1 MKKYYYLYTKLKQS
15 ILNGHF
21 SDGQKLPSKRVLADR
36 ENVSIITVEKAYA
49 LLEDEGY
56 IAASQRKGYFVLPV
70 RALKPRSL
78 GENEKLNLLALPQP
92 QKMRDFQYSLWI
104 KTTRK
109 VLSEQQD
116 RLFVKAPAKGCEV
129 LRNAIAEYLLH
140 YRGYLAQ
147 PERIVIGSGAEQLY
161 ENIVKLLGR
170 EKIYA
175 VENPSYA
182 KIQAVYREMGAEV
195 RLLPIS
201 DDGID
206 GDVLQKSGANVLHV
220 TPYRSFPSGITTSAA
235 KKFEYL
241 RWAEKTDAFIVE
253 DDYTS
258 EFFLPGQPREL
269 LTALDVSQRVIYI
282 NTFSKS
288 LSPSLRI
295 GYMILPKKL
304 LPLYDEKLGDFNCS
318 VPVMDQ
324 YVLAEF
330 IGSGNFVRHLNHV
343 RRALN
348 RSPQKQ

>member
-1 MKKYYYLYTKLKQS
+1 M
-15 ILNGHF
+15 
-21 SDGQKLPSKRVLADR
+21 
-36 ENVSIITVEKAYA
+36 
-49 LLEDEGY
+49 EDEGY
-56 IAASQRKGYFVLPV
+56 IAASRRKGYFVLTV
-70 RALKPRSL
+70 RALKPRYL

-92 QKMRDFQYSLWI
+92 QRMRDFQYSLWI

-241 RWAEKTDAFIVE
+241 ALGGKNRRVYRGGRLRQRILSARAAARTVDGARRLAAGNL
-253 DDYTS
+253 YQH
-258 EFFLPGQPREL
+258 FFQKPVAVASHR
-269 LTALDVSQRVIYI
+269 IYD
-282 NTFSKS
+282 S
-288 LSPSLRI
+288 
-295 GYMILPKKL
+295 
-304 LPLYDEKLGDFNCS
+304 
-318 VPVMDQ
+318 
-324 YVLAEF
+324 A
-330 IGSGNFVRHLNHV
+330 
-343 RRALN
+343 
-348 RSPQKQ
+348 